1 MLESLLGNST
11 IEKIL
16 FFLETYG
23 QGYPKGISRTFNITV
38 NGIQQQLK
46 RLEDGGIVISSL
58 EGKTR
63 LYRFNPR
70 YPFSNELK
78 LLLCRAMEF
87 LSEKEIEQYYRKR
100 TRPRKKGKPL

>member
-1 MLESLLGNST
+1 MLESLLGNVT

-23 QGYPKGISRTFNITV
+23 QGYPKGISRTFNISV
-38 NGIQQQLK
+38 NGIQQQFR
-46 RLEDGGIVISSL
+46 RLEDGGIVVSSL

-70 YPFSNELK
+70 YPFLRELRSI
-78 LLLCRAMEF
+78 LNRAMEF
-87 LSEKEIEQYYRKR
+87 ISEKETAQYYQKR
-100 TRPRKKGKPL
+100 TRQRKPGKPL

>member
-16 FFLETYG
+16 LFLETYE
-23 QGYPKGISRTFNITV
+23 QGYPKEVSRTFGISV

-46 RLEDGGIVISSL
+46 RLEDGGIVVSSL
-58 EGKTR
+58 EGRTR

-70 YPFSNELK
+70 YPFLKELR
-78 LLLCRAMEF
+78 LLLRRAMEF
-87 LSEKEIEQYYRKR
+87 LSEKETEQYYRNR
-100 TRPRKKGKPL
+100 TRPRKKGKSL

>member
-16 FFLETYG
+16 LFLETYG
-23 QGYPKGISRTFNITV
+23 QGYPKKVSRTFGISV

-46 RLEDGGIVISSL
+46 RLEDGGIVVSSL
-58 EGKTR
+58 EGRTR

-70 YPFSNELK
+70 YPFLKELK
-78 LLLCRAMEF
+78 ALLRRAMEF
-87 LSEKEIEQYYRKR
+87 LSEKEIERYYRNR
-100 TRPRKKGKPL
+100 TRPRKKGKTL

>member
-16 FFLETYG
+16 LFLETYG
-23 QGYPKGISRTFNITV
+23 QGYPKGISRTFGVSV

-46 RLEDGGIVISSL
+46 RLEDGGIVVSSL
-58 EGKTR
+58 EGRTR

-70 YPFSNELK
+70 YPFLKELR
-78 LLLCRAMEF
+78 LLLRRAMEF
-87 LSEKEIEQYYRKR
+87 LSAKEAEQYYRNR
-100 TRPRKKGKPL
+100 TRPRKKGKSL

>member
-1 MLESLLGNST
+1 VLKPLLGNVT

-23 QGYPKGISRTFNITV
+23 QGYPKGISKTFNISV
-38 NGIQQQLK
+38 NGIQQQFR
-46 RLEDGGIVISSL
+46 RLEDGGIVVSSL

-70 YPFSNELK
+70 YPFLRELRSI
-78 LLLCRAMEF
+78 LNRAMEF
-87 LSEKEIEQYYRKR
+87 LSEKEMAQYYQKR
-100 TRPRKKGKPL
+100 TRPRRPGKLL